1 MPMRAAARAASVSRS
16 FLHSWR
22 CHPNLIF
29 SKDTIG
35 LKKSSSGENFHHKI
49 DRILRNHSGGLKTF
63 SLDYSGMCGFD
74 GTSYLDSWLQIALK
88 PGIREVTLWLSET
101 NRKYNFPC
109 SLLSVGPL
117 RSLTSLHLWH
127 VSSTWDELKCLLFNS
142 LALEQ
147 LELVH
152 CKEIACLKIPCSLQ
166 RLSNLSVFECL
177 DLNVIESK
185 APNLSTLF
193 LRGHRL
199 NFSCVETLQ
208 VKKLDILRSNFIQ
221 DARTKLPSLMPNL
234 ETLVIIS
241 GSEVVDAPML
251 PTKFLYLKHLT
262 IWLMFRPTSRPYDCL
277 SLVSFL
283 DASPSLETLV
293 HLAKVYVTQL
303 CMVHELMR
311 ADSQVRH
318 MPEHRHACLKSL
330 KISGFSS
337 AKSLVELVCYIL
349 KNAVSL
355 ECLTLDTVYGHRC
368 DQGKY
373 KRCIPMSDNLLMEA
387 PRALLAIRRYI
398 ENKVPS
404 TVEFI
409 VLKPCSR
416 CHVRRRQISS
426 QSCNAISI

>member
-1 MPMRAAARAASVSRS
+1 
-16 FLHSWR
+16 
-22 CHPNLIF
+22 
-29 SKDTIG
+29 
-35 LKKSSSGENFHHKI
+35 
-49 DRILRNHSGGLKTF
+49 
-63 SLDYSGMCGFD
+63 
-74 GTSYLDSWLQIALK
+74 
-88 PGIREVTLWLSET
+88 
-101 NRKYNFPC
+101 
-109 SLLSVGPL
+109 
-117 RSLTSLHLWH
+117 
-127 VSSTWDELKCLLFNS
+127 
-142 LALEQ
+142 
-147 LELVH
+147 
-152 CKEIACLKIPCSLQ
+152 
-166 RLSNLSVFECL
+166 
-177 DLNVIESK
+177 
-185 APNLSTLF
+185 
-193 LRGHRL
+193 
-199 NFSCVETLQ
+199 
-208 VKKLDILRSNFIQ
+208 
-221 DARTKLPSLMPNL
+221 
-234 ETLVIIS
+234 
-241 GSEVVDAPML
+241 ML

-293 HLAKVYVTQL
+293 HLAKVYVSIWLHLTESFYPFHRQVTQL